1 MSAMDWLELAQ
12 GVLAAIGAASA
23 LAAALRPV
31 VVKLKLLALRTAWRG
46 DDAVIQGLSIG
57 LDAFAEGLKYAY
69 KLFALLGLNPKNRD
83 IKEAP

>member
-1 MSAMDWLELAQ
+1 MSAAEWLELAQ
-12 GVLAAIGAASA
+12 GVFAAIGAASA
-23 LAAALRPV
+23 LAAALRPLV
-31 VVKLKLLALRTAWRG
+31 LQLKKLALKTAWRG

-69 KLFALLGLNPKNRD
+69 KLFALLGLTPKTRD